1 MKLNQ
6 TRNISPADAARE
18 RRNQK
23 SAPRGKLVD
32 RQVTAS
38 TSMARPQIVMRS
50 SSGVL
55 TAAPRT
61 QPKASARRQTY
72 YKVGEHTEL
81 RMPALPVI
89 KVGYRLVSGILFAG
103 MTTILILLLASPT
116 FQVKGLGLAGNKRI
130 NKADVVAALNLENK
144 SIFTVD
150 PEAIAS
156 ELSVKFPEFT
166 DVRISFGLPAEI
178 NIAVRER
185 KPVLAWET
193 NGKVFW
199 LDGEGVVMPARGEMD
214 ALLTIHSDSN
224 VPTLEET
231 GVTKA
236 DKSAV
241 AVDKAA
247 KPQNSLSR
255 IDQALFVKIVKFS
268 EKVPAGASLTYTQ
281 DHGFGWTDT
290 KGRTIFVGFKLDNID
305 LKMAEAHTILDELEN
320 RGKNVSILS
329 VEHEH
334 SPYYRE

>member
-6 TRNISPADAARE
+6 KLSQLPADAARE

-23 SAPRGKLVD
+23 SAPRSKLVA

-38 TSMARPQIVMRS
+38 TSMARPQVVLRS

-55 TAAPRT
+55 TSAPRI
-61 QPKASARRQTY
+61 QPKASTRHQTY

-103 MTTILILLLASPT
+103 MTTLLILLLASPT
-116 FQVKGLGLAGNKRI
+116 FQVKGMGMVGNKRI

-150 PEAIAS
+150 PDELAS
-156 ELSVKFPEFT
+156 ELAIKFPEFA
-166 DVRISFGLPAEI
+166 DVKISIGFPAEI
-178 NIAVRER
+178 HIAVRER
-185 KPVLAWET
+185 KPVLAWEA
-193 NGKVFW
+193 NGKVVW
-199 LDGEGVVMPARGEMD
+199 LDGEGVVMPARGEVD
-214 ALLTIHSDSN
+214 ALLTIQSDSN

-231 GVTKA
+231 GAMKA

-241 AVDKAA
+241 AIDKNT
-247 KPQNSLSR
+247 KLQNSLSR
-255 IDQALFVKIVKFS
+255 IDQALFVKIIKFS
-268 EKVPAGASLTYTQ
+268 EKVPEGASLTYTQ

-290 KGRTIFVGFKLDNID
+290 KGRTIFVGFKLENVE
-305 LKMAEAHTILDELEN
+305 LKMAEAHTILEELEN
-320 RGKNVSILS
+320 RGKDVSILS